1 MIYIV
6 PKPTDT
12 PDDNS
17 TGMVIRALEERE
29 YPYALIDLNAI
40 DSFSPGIS
48 GETIWVCG
56 IKQDGV
62 QFEVISALALRNR
75 MINDPQAIA
84 VCASKA
90 QTTARLILAGVST
103 PDTIFTGSLTE
114 AKRFLARHT
123 RAVYKPLY
131 GYDGNGIFPFTD
143 VDDLPEGP
151 YYLQEYIENDRDYR
165 VFVIGGVAVGAI
177 MRVSD
182 SFAHNIHQGGIGT
195 ALAVLPDAMKKVA
208 EAAAQ
213 AIGIDYCGV
222 DLLEQGNS
230 YTVLEVNGTPN
241 WHCMEAPIPELL
253 AAYLIREDQKNNSQD
268 R

>member
-1 MIYIV
+1 MIHIV

-17 TGMVIRALEERE
+17 TGMVIRALEERD
-29 YPYALIDLNAI
+29 YPYELLDL
-40 DSFSPGIS
+40 DKVDPFSPDIS

-56 IKQDGV
+56 IRQDGV
-62 QFEVISALALRNR
+62 QFEVISALSLANR
-75 MINDPQAIA
+75 MVNDPHAIA

-90 QTTARLILAGVST
+90 QTTARLISAGVPT
-103 PDTIFTGSLTE
+103 PDTIFTGSLAHAE
-114 AKRFLARHT
+114 RFLARHKQ
-123 RAVYKPLY
+123 AVYKPLY

-143 VDDLPEGP
+143 MSELPETGP
-151 YYLQEYIENDRDYR
+151 YYLQEYVKNDRDYR

-177 MRVSD
+177 VRVSD
-182 SFAHNIHQGGIGT
+182 TFAHNIHQGGTGM
-195 ALAVLPDAMKKVA
+195 AVLDLPDEMKRVA
-208 EAAAQ
+208 GAAAQ

-241 WHCMEAPIPELL
+241 WHCMEAPIPDLL
-253 AAYLIREDQKNNSQD
+253 AEYLTREDLKK
-268 R
+268 

>member
-1 MIYIV
+1 MIHIV

-17 TGMVIRALEERE
+17 TGMVIRALKERDC
-29 YPYALIDLNAI
+29 PYELLDLDAI
-40 DSFSPGIS
+40 DPFSPDIS

-62 QFEVISALALRNR
+62 QFEVISALSLANR
-75 MINDPQAIA
+75 MVNDPHAIA

-90 QTTARLILAGVST
+90 QTTARLMAAGVPT

-114 AKRFLARHT
+114 AKRFLARHQQ
-123 RAVYKPLY
+123 AVYKPLY

-143 VDDLPEGP
+143 TSELPEGP
-151 YYLQEYIENDRDYR
+151 YYLQEYVKNDRDYR

-177 MRVSD
+177 VRISD
-182 SFAHNIHQGGIGT
+182 TFAHNIHQGGTGMAIMD
-195 ALAVLPDAMKKVA
+195 LPEEMKTVA
-208 EAAAQ
+208 GAAAR

-222 DLLEQGNS
+222 DLLERGSS

-241 WHCMEAPIPELL
+241 WHCMEAPIPDLL
-253 AAYLIREDQKNNSQD
+253 AEYLIKEDLKK
-268 R
+268 